1 MFQDDLS
8 SSNPFLPSFALPS
21 SQNPLMPWPLCIQE
35 QIRAAEAMLSV
46 TQWVDLE
53 DTAQTCFERVLE
65 GFIQNKVGEE
75 HFYSVTGYGHDDMGR
90 EVTGKV
96 FAHAL
101 QAEAALVRPT
111 FASGTHALS
120 VGLNGCVGM
129 NQRMVCLTGRPY
141 DTLEEVIGIRG
152 ESKQSLK
159 ARGVDYQEV
168 DLLSEGRLR
177 HIWTAEEEAL
187 VQSAQLVYLQRSR
200 GYSAKRPSLV
210 IEELKEIID
219 HARFLNP
226 DILVMVDNC
235 YGEFTE
241 TQEPTAISADLIAGS
256 LIKNPGGGIVPS
268 GGYLAG
274 RQAVIDSCA
283 DVLTCPGVANEGG
296 YTFDLTRLIL
306 QGLFMAPGVV
316 KEALKGMTLAAH
328 LFEHLGYPVNPHWQ
342 AKRSDIIQMI
352 HLKSADNLVKFCQI
366 LQKVSPINS
375 AVTPIPAQIPG
386 YADEVVMAGGT
397 FIEGSTVELSADGP
411 IRPPYTVYLQ
421 GGLNYAHTRY
431 AIQKI
436 LETLV
441 GQELIGQE
449 QPQEMARNLIET
461 SGQPKTQTQKTKTW
475 KLTEVAASYSAPE
488 GVKALYPENEPSE
501 ENKTLNTPNLNPPQ
515 APLAMETQKPET
527 APTEN
532 ALSAQALPSERNESK
547 PAPPPFEIH
556 PLALASGKSLFY

>member
-8 SSNPFLPSFALPS
+8 SANPYLPSLALPS
-21 SQNPLMPWPLCIQE
+21 SLQNNAMPWPLCIQE

-90 EVTGKV
+90 DITGKV

-120 VGLNGCVGM
+120 VGLNGCVGL

-152 ESKQSLK
+152 DSKQSLK
-159 ARGVDYQEV
+159 AKGVDYQEV

-219 HARFLNP
+219 HAKFLNP
-226 DILVMVDNC
+226 DVLVMVDNC

-241 TQEPTAISADLIAGS
+241 TQEPTAIGADLIAGS

-274 RQAVIDSCA
+274 RQAVIDACA
-283 DVLTCPGVANEGG
+283 DVLTCPGVGNEGG

-316 KEALKGMTLAAH
+316 KESLKGMTLAAH

-342 AKRSDIIQMI
+342 GKRSDIIQMI
-352 HLKSADNLVKFCQI
+352 HLKSAENLVKFCQI

-375 AVTPIPAQIPG
+375 AITPIPAQIPG

-411 IRPPYTVYLQ
+411 LRPPYTVYLQ

-431 AIQKI
+431 ALQKI
-436 LETLV
+436 LETL
-441 GQELIGQE
+441 IGQD
-449 QPQEMARNLIET
+449 QPDHP
-461 SGQPKTQTQKTKTW
+461 QPSSQPSKPQVW
-475 KLTEVAASYSAPE
+475 KLTEVATRYSAPE
-488 GVKALYPENEPSE
+488 EVKALYPEKEPSE
-501 ENKTLNTPNLNPPQ
+501 NIKPLNTPSVNFPA
-515 APLAMETQKPET
+515 APLAMETQKPE
-527 APTEN
+527 PPKSTEEESQTETSCVAENGN
-532 ALSAQALPSERNESK
+532 AASL
-547 PAPPPFEIH
+547 PFEIH

>member
-1 MFQDDLS
+1 
-8 SSNPFLPSFALPS
+8 
-21 SQNPLMPWPLCIQE
+21 
-35 QIRAAEAMLSV
+35 MLSV

-75 HFYSVTGYGHDDMGR
+75 HFYAVTGYGHDDMGR

-152 ESKQSLK
+152 NSKQSLQ
-159 ARGVDYQEV
+159 ARGVDYQEI

-177 HIWTAEEEAL
+177 HIWTSEEEAL
-187 VQSAQLVYLQRSR
+187 VQSAQIVYLQRSR
-200 GYSAKRPSLV
+200 GYSARRPSLV
-210 IEELKEIID
+210 IDELKEIID

-226 DILVMVDNC
+226 DVLVMVDNC

-241 TQEPTAISADLIAGS
+241 TQEPTAIGADLIAGS

-274 RQAVIDSCA
+274 RQTVIDSCA
-283 DVLTCPGVANEGG
+283 DVLTCPGVGNEGG

-366 LQKVSPINS
+366 LQKVSPVNS

-411 IRPPYTVYLQ
+411 LRPPYTVYLQ

-431 AIQKI
+431 ALQTI

-441 GQELIGQE
+441 SQGSQTE
-449 QPQEMARNLIET
+449 ET
-461 SGQPKTQTQKTKTW
+461 LQKPNQAKNQVEPETQNQTQNQTQNENQTKTW
-475 KLTEVAASYSAPE
+475 KLTDVATRYTAPKE
-488 GVKALYPENEPSE
+488 VKALYPDIPGAHQVPLGMEIQQPPETEAAQQLEPALKAEQPDYIQDSVPNVESTPDASHALPEKTHTIETSHPSE
-501 ENKTLNTPNLNPPQ
+501 TSKSQPS
-515 APLAMETQKPET
+515 PL
-527 APTEN
+527 
-532 ALSAQALPSERNESK
+532 
-547 PAPPPFEIH
+547 PFEIH
-556 PLALASGKSLFY
+556 PLALAHGKSLFY